1 MRARTKWA
9 VGGLAAIGGVVLVRP
24 GTMANRAVRHQFDV
38 LARRLRY
45 VGGRL
50 NGVSY
55 RLHRRRPDPDV
66 SDLVLAD
73 RIRSSLG
80 PLEKRLDLPH
90 IHVMV
95 EDHVA
100 LLHGEVGSEA
110 DADRIEA
117 AVVAMTGVVGVESYL
132 HVGLTAGDSRPSAG
146 RSVDQ
151 SDARRRLLEAATSV
165 GLDARAA
172 TAAVRAILATF
183 AERLPD
189 DERDHV
195 AAHLPPDVRTM
206 FMPPRRIRQR
216 LVRTVPELVARVIAA
231 NPEIPH
237 EKALNVVDAVIR
249 ELRALVPEEVADI
262 AAVLPA
268 ELREFW
274 EGARRDRETS

>member
-9 VGGLAAIGGVVLVRP
+9 AGVLAVLGSVVLVRRS
-24 GTMANRAVRHQFDV
+24 GTANRHQFDV

-45 VGGRL
+45 LGGRL

-55 RLHRRRPDPDV
+55 RLHRRRPNHDV

-100 LLHGEVGSEA
+100 LLHGDVGSEA
-110 DADRIEA
+110 DAERIEA
-117 AVVAMTGVVGVESYL
+117 AVAAMTGVVGVESYL
-132 HVGLTAGDSRPSAG
+132 HVSLTAGDSRPSAG

-151 SDARRRLLEAATSV
+151 PSDARRRLLEAATSE
-165 GLDARAA
+165 GLDDRVAA
-172 TAAVRAILATF
+172 AAVRAILATF
-183 AERLPD
+183 AERLPN

-195 AAHLPPDVRTM
+195 AAHLPPDVRSM
-206 FMPPRRIRQR
+206 LVPPRRVRQR
-216 LVRTVPELVARVIAA
+216 RVRTVPELIVRIIAA

-237 EKALNVVDAVIR
+237 QKASDVIDAVIR

-268 ELREFW
+268 ELREWW
-274 EGARRDRETS
+274 ERAPREAP

>member
-165 GLDARAA
+165 GLDARVA